1 MTLQYENT
9 LRQLIID
16 VLGDEDKSDYN
27 ISKEIS
33 EKWFAKRTNAKNK
46 NDGFLFEKRIIFY
59 ADFEDLALVIEE
71 NWKEFLPI
79 LFDKKRFQVFFKE
92 VGQFRKTINSGNNLI
107 QSQENLLSG
116 IVMDLKNA
124 ITIYNNKE
132 NLVDDYF
139 ISIKKISDNLGTSWS
154 KSDTTNKKKPV
165 LKVGDDYELLVEAN
179 DPKDRKIEY
188 QIAHFAGK
196 LKIKQDS
203 NRFNFKI
210 DKEFIGQNTMLIVK
224 AFTADA
230 DYVNESILKIHLTVL
245 PE

>member
-1 MTLQYENT
+1 MIKQYENT
-9 LRQLIID
+9 LKQLIID
-16 VLGDEDKSDYN
+16 VLGDDDKSDYN
-27 ISKEIS
+27 ISKEII
-33 EKWFAKRTNAKNK
+33 EKWFAKRTNSKNN

-59 ADFEDLALVIEE
+59 ADFEDLALIIEQ
-71 NWKEFLPI
+71 NWKAFLPI

-92 VGQFRKTINSGNNLI
+92 VNHFRTVINSGNKLI

-139 ISIKKISDNLGTSWS
+139 ISIQKISDNLGNSWS
-154 KSDTTNKKKPV
+154 NTDAKNKKKPI

-188 QIAHFAGK
+188 QLAHFTGK

-210 DKEFIGQNTMLIVK
+210 DKEFIGQNTMLIIK
-224 AFTADA
+224 AFTSDA
-230 DYVNESILKIHLTVL
+230 DYVNESILKIYLTVL